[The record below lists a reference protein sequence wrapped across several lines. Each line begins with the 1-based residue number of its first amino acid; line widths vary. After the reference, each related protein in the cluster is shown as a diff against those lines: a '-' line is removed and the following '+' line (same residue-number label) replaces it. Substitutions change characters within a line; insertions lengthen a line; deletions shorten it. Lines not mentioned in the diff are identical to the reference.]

1 MHSNRPAWVVCLL
14 SFFWSLFAFQI
25 LSLQPLYAET
35 KLCSDLPEGFQFRT
49 LVDET
54 GSHQYAVFVP
64 RQYDPNQKW
73 PVVLFLHG
81 AGEKGTD
88 PRWLLSGQLSVAL
101 EKWPETPFIAVFPQ
115 CEDLTSRALTGWL
128 ADGSDGLRA
137 MKILDQVEQDYSIDP
152 KRRILLGWSMGG
164 YGAWSLAA
172 RYPEKWSA
180 VMALAGGAIHDQLPL
195 QGLAERKTP
204 VWAISAQDDPLIPFE
219 RSQRLVQQL
228 NAAGGNA
235 TFTLLESRFHDFT
248 PQLFAA
254 PQVFQWLLDPSSVK
268 PEQIDFQHVDPLPGQ
283 TRYYDRCIVE
293 LKTIPNSL
301 AMRLGNAPFEQ
312 MAGDLPELLTS
323 TPLSGTLANVDQT
336 FGQPGNQMRVQ
347 LTDLSYHCEVGRIW
361 AHGISGGRLGLEIDF
376 QPLELI
382 IGQTTLDSARSRA
395 RTGPIHIRV
404 GIHKPAVLRLEVQP
418 VILHGELKLRLLRKD
433 FSFDNGNWYIE
444 PPQQVEAHSDQFTS
458 DQLVTGIVGSLYG
471 SRQDLIDRILGV
483 IPELL
488 QQTEQELQQRSAPG
502 LARLLSPLPVLVPD
516 LKVSPSAVRTDAQ
529 GVSVICDMK
538 VASRSAQDFSLPLK
552 PLQIQ
557 NLPTNDRLSL
567 ELALDAVTA
576 VSQLTVDQNMAVV
589 NVLDISED
597 GFARL
602 ANPQFMNEVLP
613 DMHAAEEEQLE
624 TLLRL
629 LHPMQVQG
637 TSGETASAST
647 QLELQSSGVALDI
660 FRRSHSRTTSQPVG
674 RILFSLHQ
682 TITIEPPSDQDSP
695 EAAFEMR
702 WNPECEVLFL
712 RAESLNGSPV
722 PQVNG
727 ERFQKVFHDAWSAW
741 GQAHGQQQ
749 IPMTVSRMGA
759 SRLRLERLQADKE
772 ILKLFLGVSHNPPA
786 EHESQ

>member
-1 MHSNRPAWVVCLL
+1 MRSNRPVWVVCLL
-14 SFFWSLFAFQI
+14 SLFWSVLSFQVLSPQSLFA
-25 LSLQPLYAET
+25 ET
-35 KLCSDLPEGFQFRT
+35 SPCSTLPEGFQFRT

-64 RQYDPNQKW
+64 RQYDPDKKW
-73 PVVLFLHG
+73 PVVLCLHG

-128 ADGSDGLRA
+128 AEGSDGLRA
-137 MKILDQVEQDYSIDP
+137 MKILEQVEQDYSVDP
-152 KRRILLGWSMGG
+152 KHRILLGWSMGG

-172 RYPEKWSA
+172 QYPEKWSA

-204 VWAISAQDDPLIPFE
+204 VWAISAKDDPLIPFE

-228 NAAGGNA
+228 DAAGGNA

-254 PQVFQWLLDPSSVK
+254 PQVFQWLLDPTSVN
-268 PEQIDFQHVDPLPGQ
+268 PEQIDFQHVAPSPGR
-283 TRYYDRCIVE
+283 THYYDRCVVE
-293 LKTIPNSL
+293 LKTIPKSL

-312 MAGDLPELLTS
+312 MAQDLPELLTS

-336 FGQPGNQMRVQ
+336 FGQPNNQMRVQ
-347 LTDLSYHCEVGRIW
+347 LTDLSYRCEVSRIW

-376 QPLELI
+376 QPLELT
-382 IGQTTLDSARSRA
+382 IGQTTLDSARSQA
-395 RTGPIHIRV
+395 QTGPIHIRV

-418 VILHGELKLRLLRKD
+418 VIQNDQLRLRLLRKD

-488 QQTEQELQQRSAPG
+488 QRAEQELQQRSAPG

-516 LKVSPSAVRTDAQ
+516 LKVSPSAIRTDAQ
-529 GVSVICDMK
+529 GVSVICDLK
-538 VASRSAQDFSLPLK
+538 IASRVARDFSLSLNS
-552 PLQIQ
+552 LQIQ
-557 NLPTNDRLSL
+557 NLPQNNQLSL

-576 VSQLTVDQNMAVV
+576 VSQLTVDQNLAVV

-597 GFARL
+597 EFARL
-602 ANPQFMNEVLP
+602 ANPQFMNEILP
-613 DMHAAEEEQLE
+613 DMHAAEDEQLE

-637 TSGETASAST
+637 TSGERASAST

-660 FRRSHSRTTSQPVG
+660 FRRHSSQTAPQPVG
-674 RILFSLHQ
+674 RILFSLQQ
-682 TITIEPPSDQDSP
+682 TITIEPPTDQDSP

-702 WNPECEVLFL
+702 WSPECNVRFL
-712 RAESLNGSPV
+712 RAESLNGHPV

-727 ERFQKVFHDAWSAW
+727 ERFQKLFHDAWSAW

-749 IPMTVSRMGA
+749 IPMTVNRMGA
-759 SRLRLERLQADKE
+759 SWLRLERLQADE
-772 ILKLFLGVSHNPPA
+772 ESLKLFLGVRHHLFA
-786 EHESQ
+786 DE